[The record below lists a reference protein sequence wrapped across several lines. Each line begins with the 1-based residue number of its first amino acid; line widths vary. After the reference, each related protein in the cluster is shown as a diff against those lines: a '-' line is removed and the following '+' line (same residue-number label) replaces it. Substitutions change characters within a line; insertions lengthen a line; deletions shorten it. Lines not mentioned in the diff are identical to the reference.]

1 MANLK
6 TLHLFPLYNYVQQHE
21 KKGGQNKAHIKV
33 DCDLFFEEQQQRL
46 FLMFTFVDCERD
58 DLITHYGI
66 LSQFFSQHFTQNL
79 LNLREKKSV
88 CV

>member
-1 MANLK
+1 MRVWGLGVPEGRSQRA
-6 TLHLFPLYNYVQQHE
+6 TALYDE
-21 KKGGQNKAHIKV
+21 
-33 DCDLFFEEQQQRL
+33 RL
-46 FLMFTFVDCERD
+46 FLMFTFVACERD